1 MESKNKVQVY
11 EKNEKLRLYIDNE
24 FDDVSENFETKVKEP
39 VMNLFVWSVLLNRN
53 EMAKIFWQIGEV
65 RLDHQLV
72 CVNLDLEYH
81 FLRII

>member
-1 MESKNKVQVY
+1 LESKNKVQVY